1 MRDLRTSILKINTV
15 KAAATQGSLLV
26 AEPFL
31 TESYFNH
38 SVIMLVDYN
47 DGEEALG
54 LVMNNATGH
63 TLDEYLDGVAPQTDV
78 PVYCGGPIGEDRM
91 VFMHTLGETVFP
103 GARLFAPGLYLGGD
117 FEAAIDYVNQG
128 YPTDGFIRF
137 FIGYSGWSAGQLND
151 EINEGVWA
159 VTDAPAE
166 RDALLRL
173 SADAY
178 WHRTVRCMGGAY
190 RPWRIFPRD
199 PKAN

>member
-1 MRDLRTSILKINTV
+1 MRDLRTSILKIKTV
-15 KAAATQGSLLV
+15 KAAATQSSLLV

-128 YPTDGFIRF
+128 YPTEGFIRF

-166 RDALLRL
+166 RDGLLRL

-178 WHRTVRCMGGAY
+178 WHRTVRRMGDAY
-190 RPWRIFPRD
+190 RPWRFFPRD

>member
-151 EINEGVWA
+151 EINESVWA

-166 RDALLRL
+166 HDALLRL

-178 WHRTVRCMGGAY
+178 WHRTVRGMGDAY
-190 RPWRIFPRD
+190 RPWRFFPRD

>member
-1 MRDLRTSILKINTV
+1 MRDLRTSILKIKTI

-63 TLDEYLDGVAPQTDV
+63 TLDEYLDGVAPQTDI

-128 YPTDGFIRF
+128 YPTEGFIRF
-137 FIGYSGWSAGQLND
+137 FIGYSGWGAGQLND
-151 EINEGVWA
+151 EIDKGVWA
-159 VTDAPAE
+159 VADAPAD
-166 RDALLRL
+166 RDRLLRL

-178 WHRTVRCMGGAY
+178 WHRTVRCMGDSY
-190 RPWRIFPRD
+190 RPWRFFPRD
-199 PKAN
+199 PKSN

>member
-1 MRDLRTSILKINTV
+1 MRDLRTSILKIKTV

-128 YPTDGFIRF
+128 YPTEGFIRF

-166 RDALLRL
+166 RDGLLRL

-178 WHRTVRCMGGAY
+178 WHRTVRRMGDAY
-190 RPWRIFPRD
+190 RPWRFFPRD

>member
-1 MRDLRTSILKINTV
+1 MRDLRTSILKIKTV

-31 TESYFNH
+31 AESYFNH

-128 YPTDGFIRF
+128 YPTEGFIRF

-166 RDALLRL
+166 RDGLLRL

-178 WHRTVRCMGGAY
+178 WHRTVRRMGDAY
-190 RPWRIFPRD
+190 RPWRFFPRD

>member
-117 FEAAIDYVNQG
+117 FETAIDYVNQG
-128 YPTDGFIRF
+128 YPTEGFIRF

-178 WHRTVRCMGGAY
+178 WHRTVRCMGDAY
-190 RPWRIFPRD
+190 RPWRFFPRD